1 MWAAAPTRSL
11 LKSSAVHKY
20 VIMGPQGSGKGTQAV
35 LLKDKLNLTHISVGD
50 IFRWHVQVHTKLAAR
65 IKRIIDAGNL
75 VPDDIVETIV
85 RTRLDEHDWNY
96 GFILDGFP
104 RNIDQARFF
113 LESYDIDAV
122 IYIDVPESVTI
133 ERALAR
139 RVCGNCG
146 LDYNLIFHRPAEP
159 DTCDVCGGPLLQR
172 SDDNETAL
180 RQRLADFNA
189 KTRPALDLFETKE
202 LVWHVDG
209 TASRDQVH
217 QSICE
222 KLGVPK

>member
-1 MWAAAPTRSL
+1 M
-11 LKSSAVHKY
+11 HKY
-20 VIMGPQGSGKGTQAV
+20 VIMGPQGSGKGTQAIM
-35 LLKDKLNLTHISVGD
+35 LKERLELTHISVGD
-50 IFRWHVQVHTKLAAR
+50 IFRWQVQAHTKLAAR

-85 RTRLDEHDWNY
+85 RGRLDEHDWNY

-104 RNIDQARFF
+104 RNVDQARFF

-139 RVCGNCG
+139 RVCGQCG
-146 LDYNLIFHRPAEP
+146 LDYNLIFHRPKDENV
-159 DTCDVCGGPLLQR
+159 CDVCGGPLLKR
-172 SDDNETAL
+172 TDDNETAL

-189 KTRPALDLFETKE
+189 KTRPAVDLFEKKE

-209 TASRDQVH
+209 TAERMVVH
-217 QSICE
+217 REICQ
-222 KLGVPK
+222 KLGVTAGD